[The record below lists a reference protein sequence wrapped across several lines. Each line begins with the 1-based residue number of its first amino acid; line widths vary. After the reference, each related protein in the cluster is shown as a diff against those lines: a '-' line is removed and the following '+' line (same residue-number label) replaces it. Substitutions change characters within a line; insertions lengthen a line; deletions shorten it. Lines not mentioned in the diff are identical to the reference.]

1 MNDVYDVI
9 VVGGGQAGLAAG
21 YYLAQTDRRFLILDR
36 YHKVGEAWRNRY
48 ASLVLFTPRGYS
60 GLPGYPF
67 PGSRDGL
74 PTKDETAD
82 YLAAY
87 AEHFKLPIQLNSQ
100 VFSIEPNGSA
110 YLIRTKHADY
120 RARQVVIATGPF
132 QEPRVPDYARMLPES
147 VFQVHSSE
155 YQNPEQLRKGNTLV
169 VGAGNSGAQI
179 ALELSEHHQVS
190 IATAHKPVSLPLR
203 FLGKSIFFWFNK
215 LGILSSSP
223 ESMIGQRIRK
233 RPDPIFG
240 LAFGRAV
247 RRGIIRQVPKAIGV
261 DGDSILLADGS
272 KRRYDN
278 IIWSTGFRPSYPWI
292 HIPGALDPNGS
303 LIHNGGRSPVP
314 GLFVLGQPWQT
325 RRSSALLG
333 GVGKD
338 ARAVVDQIIAEQRPF
353 KHLLQT

>member
-21 YYLAQTDRRFLILDR
+21 YYLAQTDRRFLILDLH
-36 YHKVGEAWRNRY
+36 HKVGDAWRNRY

-60 GLPGYPF
+60 SLPGMPF

-87 AEHFKLPIQLNSQ
+87 ADHFNLPIQLDSQ
-100 VFSIEPNGSA
+100 VLSIETKGSV
-110 YLIRTKHADY
+110 YLIQTKHAAY
-120 RARQVVIATGPF
+120 RARQVIIATGPF
-132 QEPRVPDYARMLPES
+132 QEPRVPDYASMLPES

-155 YQNPEQLRKGNTLV
+155 YQNPEQLRKGNALV

-179 ALELSEHHQVS
+179 ALELSRLHQVS
-190 IATAHKPVSLPLR
+190 IATAHNPVSLPLR
-203 FLGKSIFFWFNK
+203 LLGKSIFFWFDK
-215 LGILSSSP
+215 LGLLSASP
-223 ESMIGQRIRK
+223 ESAIGQRIRK

-240 LAFGRAV
+240 MAFGRAI
-247 RRGIIRQVPKAIGV
+247 RRGVIRQVPKAVGV
-261 DGDSILLADGS
+261 NGDSIVFEDGS
-272 KRRYDN
+272 KGRYDN
-278 IIWSTGFRPSYPWI
+278 IIWSTGFRPNYPWI
-292 HIPGALDPNGS
+292 HVPGALDHNSS
-303 LIHNGGRSPVP
+303 LIQHGGRSPVN
-314 GLFVLGQPWQT
+314 GLFVIGQPWQT

-338 ARAVVDQIIAEQRPF
+338 AQAVVHMIIADQRPV
-353 KHLLQT
+353 